1 MDWTTEKPTKEG
13 FYWIR
18 FEERD
23 EWSEHLGVVEIARID
38 ELLHIF
44 FPGGDEN
51 YELVDRFDAEWYG
64 PLEPPIRR
72 GLCTLV

>member
-1 MDWTTEKPTKEG
+1 MDWTTKKPTKEG

-18 FEERD
+18 FEERF
-23 EWSEHLGVVEIARID
+23 EHLGVVEITRID
-38 ELLHIF
+38 GMLHIF

-51 YELVDRFDAEWYG
+51 YELVDCFDAEWYG

-72 GLCTLV
+72 

>member
-1 MDWTTEKPTKEG
+1 MDWTTEKPIKEG

-18 FEERD
+18 FEERF
-23 EWSEHLGVVEIARID
+23 EHLGVVEISRID
-38 ELLHIF
+38 GMLHIF

-51 YELVDRFDAEWYG
+51 YELVDHFDAEWYG

-72 GLCTLV
+72 